1 VRSRSRPSVTMH
13 CDMEKQIAAAKARV
27 QREEPT
33 AAIALGSPSSA
44 LALPGDAHTALCAD
58 AEQAFAALEIGLHER

>member
-1 VRSRSRPSVTMH
+1 
-13 CDMEKQIAAAKARV
+13 MENQVAAAKAHI

-33 AAIALGSPSSA
+33 AAIALGSPPSA
-44 LALPGDAHTALCAD
+44 LALPGDAHTTLCAD